1 MRVRVL
7 AISRPI
13 ARLQSAA
20 VREYIGETDELL
32 TGPIFV
38 PNTIQGGNS
47 VDLTNTITIPRV
59 AGLRGT

>member
-38 PNTIQGGNS
+38 PNTIEGGYS
-47 VDLTNTITIPRV
+47 VDLTNTIKTP
-59 AGLRGT
+59 